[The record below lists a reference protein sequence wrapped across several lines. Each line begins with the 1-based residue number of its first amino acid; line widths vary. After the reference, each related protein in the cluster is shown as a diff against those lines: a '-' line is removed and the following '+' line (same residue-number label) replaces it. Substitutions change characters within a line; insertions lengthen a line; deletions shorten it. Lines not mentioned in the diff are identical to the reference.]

1 MPSYDPDQLLKLG
14 MMSALVVGD
23 GDKEVDVDE
32 MGRIAVLISSLSN
45 SGAA

>member
-1 MPSYDPDQLLKLG
+1 VPSYDPDQLLKLG

-32 MGRIAVLISSLSN
+32 MGGHRRADLVAVQ
-45 SGAA
+45 